1 MYFKKLEIFGFKS
14 FADRL
19 KIEFEPGITAIVG
32 PNGCG
37 KTNVVDAIKWV
48 MGEQSTHQLRGKRM
62 EDVIFNGSR
71 SRKPLSMAEVSLTL
85 DNSQN
90 VLPVDYKE
98 VNIMRR
104 LFRSG
109 ESEYY
114 INKNRCRLK
123 DIIELFMDTGL
134 GVDSYSLIEQGKVER
149 IVNAKPEERRFIF
162 EEAAGVTKYKSR
174 KEEALRKIEKTE
186 QNLTRLQDIMS
197 EVKRQIGSLD
207 YQSRKARQFQK
218 HKEELK
224 KVEVGFLIQNLKK
237 LEQQLK
243 EEEDDLE
250 SFTQETQGI
259 NAKITQKEAGI
270 VSLQTELTAKEK
282 DILLVQQEV
291 FNKSSE
297 IIHLEDKVK
306 SHQTQQE
313 ELLLR
318 KKNNETEIKEMEERL
333 KNLLISAR
341 KTEEDFNFYQGKTS
355 TEGEK
360 DSQKEESFKKAEE
373 QLNELNNSFK
383 ASKEEI
389 INLLTQK
396 SKIKNKISASEV
408 YLENFKTK
416 KEKLLMEKRRKEEQQ
431 RLIEQEEN
439 KIKQLIIEKEEK
451 LEFFDKQKK
460 SMLIDKK
467 DKDFASSESK
477 NLMIKL
483 KNIVVNLQE
492 NVHKYNSGEVEK
504 KLEDINILLDKM
516 INISKQI
523 DDTLFFEQNKL
534 PEIEEE
540 KIILAGLQKDK
551 EQKDKEQKLLLA
563 DLDTILREKE
573 NLDKEILNN
582 ENMLGELRQEFSK
595 YEIKGKEIE
604 ENIKSIEENLEG
616 KKNLHKS
623 LQEEMILL
631 KTEVSRNIERLENL
645 KKDIKRFKTEETLLG
660 NQIKNKKNELEYF
673 DKRKKELEGT
683 KVVEDG
689 KIEQFYKEKDLL
701 SEKLKNIQS
710 AKFEITQHLK
720 KEEEDLKLI
729 RGALNKNREQAH
741 QVELQVMRIQME
753 IGTIEDKFKKEYNL
767 SRDEANIYCPE
778 TEIPESEIENLKRKV
793 ESLGIVNLA
802 APEEHNRLQERWN
815 FLNKQQEDLLKAKED
830 LHQVINKVDATT
842 KNTFRD
848 VFEKIRGHFKEVFKN
863 LFEGGQADLLLTNE
877 NDILESGIDIVVQPP
892 GKKLQNLSLLSGGE
906 KALTAIALLF
916 AFYLVKPSPFCVFDE
931 VDAPLDDANLVR
943 FIHLLKDFSSQTQFS
958 IITHNKKTMEV
969 ADVLYGITME
979 EFGVS
984 KFISVKLRQEEKL
997 VTA

>member
-1 MYFKKLEIFGFKS
+1 
-14 FADRL
+14 
-19 KIEFEPGITAIVG
+19 IEFESGITAIVG

-71 SRKPLSMAEVSLTL
+71 TRKPLSMAEVSLTL

-123 DIIELFMDTGL
+123 DIVELFMDTGM
-134 GVDSYSLIEQGKVER
+134 GVDSYSLIEQGKVEF
-149 IVNAKPEERRFIF
+149 IINAKPEERRFIF

-174 KEEALRKIEKTE
+174 KEEALRKLDKTE
-186 QNLTRLQDIMS
+186 QNLIRLQDIMS

-224 KVEVGFLIQNLKK
+224 KVEVGFLMQNLKK

-243 EEEDDLE
+243 EEEEGLQ

-259 NAKITQKEAGI
+259 NAKMTQKEAGI
-270 VSLQTELTAKEK
+270 VSLQTELTDREK
-282 DILLVQQEV
+282 NILRVQQEV

-306 SHQTQQE
+306 SHQAQQE

-333 KNLLISAR
+333 TNSFASLK

-360 DSQKEESFKKAEE
+360 DSQKEESYKKAEE
-373 QLNELNNSFK
+373 QLKELDNSFR
-383 ASKEEI
+383 AGKEEI

-396 SKIKNKISASEV
+396 SKIRNKISASEV

-416 KEKLLMEKRRKEEQQ
+416 KEKLLIEKRRKEEQKQ
-431 RLIEQEEN
+431 LIEQEKN
-439 KIKQLIIEKEEK
+439 KIQQLIGEKEKK
-451 LEFFDKQKK
+451 LEFFEEQKK

-467 DKDFASSESK
+467 DKDFASGESK
-477 NLMIKL
+477 NLMLKL
-483 KNIVVNLQE
+483 KDALVSLRENI
-492 NVHKYNSGEVEK
+492 HGYNPDETEK
-504 KLEDINILLDKM
+504 KLEEINILLDKM

-551 EQKDKEQKLLLA
+551 EQKDKEQKFLLA
-563 DLDTILREKE
+563 DIETILREKE

-582 ENMLGELRQEFSK
+582 ENLLGELRQEFSK
-595 YEIKGKEIE
+595 YERKEKEIE
-604 ENIKSIEENLEG
+604 ENTKSIEENLEK

-631 KTEVSRNIERLENL
+631 KTEVSRNVERLENL
-645 KKDIKRFKTEETLLG
+645 KKDIKRFKLEETLLE
-660 NQIKNKKNELEYF
+660 NQIKNKKNEFDYF

-689 KIEQFYKEKDLL
+689 KIEHFYKEKDLL
-701 SEKLKNIQS
+701 NEKLKDIQS
-710 AKFEITQHLK
+710 AKFEITQQLK
-720 KEEEDLKLI
+720 KEEEDLKSF
-729 RGALNKNREQAH
+729 RGALNKNREQSH

-753 IGTIEDKFKKEYNL
+753 TGAIEDKFEKEYSL
-767 SRDEANIYCPE
+767 SRDEADTYCPE
-778 TEIPESEIENLKRKV
+778 AEIPESEIENLKRKV
-793 ESLGIVNLA
+793 ESLGMVNLA
-802 APEEHNRLQERWN
+802 APEEYNRLQERWN

-830 LHQVINKVDATT
+830 LRQVITKVDATT
-842 KNTFRD
+842 KNSFKD
-848 VFEKIRGHFKEVFKN
+848 VFEKIRGHFQEVFKS
-863 LFEGGQADLLLTNE
+863 LFEGGQADLLLTDE
-877 NDILESGIDIVVQPP
+877 NDILESGIDIIVQPP

-943 FIHLLKDFSSQTQFS
+943 FVRLLKDFSSQTQFS

-969 ADVLYGITME
+969 ADALYGITME

>member
-815 FLNKQQEDLLKAKED
+815 FLNKQQEDLLKAKEN

>member
-1 MYFKKLEIFGFKS
+1 
-14 FADRL
+14 
-19 KIEFEPGITAIVG
+19 
-32 PNGCG
+32 
-37 KTNVVDAIKWV
+37 
-48 MGEQSTHQLRGKRM
+48 
-62 EDVIFNGSR
+62 
-71 SRKPLSMAEVSLTL
+71 
-85 DNSQN
+85 
-90 VLPVDYKE
+90 
-98 VNIMRR
+98 
-104 LFRSG
+104 
-109 ESEYY
+109 
-114 INKNRCRLK
+114 
-123 DIIELFMDTGL
+123 
-134 GVDSYSLIEQGKVER
+134 
-149 IVNAKPEERRFIF
+149 
-162 EEAAGVTKYKSR
+162 
-174 KEEALRKIEKTE
+174 
-186 QNLTRLQDIMS
+186 
-197 EVKRQIGSLD
+197 
-207 YQSRKARQFQK
+207 
-218 HKEELK
+218 
-224 KVEVGFLIQNLKK
+224 
-237 LEQQLK
+237 
-243 EEEDDLE
+243 
-250 SFTQETQGI
+250 
-259 NAKITQKEAGI
+259 
-270 VSLQTELTAKEK
+270 
-282 DILLVQQEV
+282 
-291 FNKSSE
+291 
-297 IIHLEDKVK
+297 
-306 SHQTQQE
+306 
-313 ELLLR
+313 
-318 KKNNETEIKEMEERL
+318 
-333 KNLLISAR
+333 
-341 KTEEDFNFYQGKTS
+341 
-355 TEGEK
+355 
-360 DSQKEESFKKAEE
+360 
-373 QLNELNNSFK
+373 
-383 ASKEEI
+383 
-389 INLLTQK
+389 
-396 SKIKNKISASEV
+396 
-408 YLENFKTK
+408 
-416 KEKLLMEKRRKEEQQ
+416 
-431 RLIEQEEN
+431 
-439 KIKQLIIEKEEK
+439 
-451 LEFFDKQKK
+451 
-460 SMLIDKK
+460 MLIDKK

-483 KNIVVNLQE
+483 KNVVVNLQE

-504 KLEDINILLDKM
+504 KLEEINILLDKM

-523 DDTLFFEQNKL
+523 DDTLLFEQNKL

-551 EQKDKEQKLLLA
+551 EQKDKEQRLLLE

-645 KKDIKRFKTEETLLG
+645 KKDIKRFKVEETLLG

-701 SEKLKNIQS
+701 SEKLKDIQS

-729 RGALNKNREQAH
+729 RGTLNKNREQAH
-741 QVELQVMRIQME
+741 QVELHVMRIQME

-767 SRDEANIYCPE
+767 SRDEANTYCPE

-793 ESLGIVNLA
+793 ESLGMVNLA
-802 APEEHNRLQERWN
+802 APEEYNRLQERWN
-815 FLNKQQEDLLKAKED
+815 FLNTQQEDLLKAKED

-842 KNTFRD
+842 KNSFRD

-943 FIHLLKDFSSQTQFS
+943 FIHLLKDFSSETQFS

>member
-1 MYFKKLEIFGFKS
+1 LYFKKLEIFGFKS

-416 KEKLLMEKRRKEEQQ
+416 KEKLLMEKGRKEEQQ

-504 KLEDINILLDKM
+504 KLEEINILLDKM

-523 DDTLFFEQNKL
+523 DDTLLFEQNKL

-815 FLNKQQEDLLKAKED
+815 FLNKQQEDLLKAKEN

-848 VFEKIRGHFKEVFKN
+848 VFEKIRGHFKEVLKK